1 MKHSVRNEHSV
12 VYKHYV
18 LNVGCFACC
27 LFLMLAAMPAHASGL
42 GGLLKS
48 LPKAMTGS
56 TCDQSTGDTCDQSG
70 SGGLGNLL
78 QGLQGSTGSTGSGGT
93 KPNVGDLFKKA
104 QEMQDKMTMGPVDH
118 HYLGRLNASM
128 LLEDG
133 FLPPNSEVVQYI
145 RSLLMTL
152 ARYSRVPYVYD
163 DYIPIVIK
171 TDVPNAW
178 AAPGGFIIIT
188 EGLLKMVQS
197 EDELAL
203 ILSHEMGHI
212 EHNHGVNMIM
222 NDLAMGFMS
231 DFVGDIGAGEGMK
244 QFAKGVMKYGADG
257 YDVELEMEADAR
269 ALFIAQQAGYDPNVF
284 PRVMERLKKV
294 TGHYG
299 GKGYP
304 PQRSKL
310 IRQELKKYRY
320 LGSPAS
326 VDLRTTRF
334 KKRMVGGQV
343 AVSKPVKEKKKKTVE
358 KKTVEK
364 KTKKKSTGGTA
375 DDK

>member
-1 MKHSVRNEHSV
+1 MKHSVRNEHSG
-12 VYKHYV
+12 VYKHYI

-27 LFLMLAAMPAHASGL
+27 LFLMLAAMPAHATGL

-78 QGLQGSTGSTGSGGT
+78 QGLQGSTGSTGSTGSGGT
-93 KPNVGDLFKKA
+93 KPNIGDLFKKA
-104 QEMQDKMTMGPVDH
+104 QEMQEKMTMGPVDH
-118 HYLGRLNASM
+118 HYLGRVNASM
-128 LLEDG
+128 LLGDG
-133 FLPPNSEVVQYI
+133 FLPPNSEVVQYT
-145 RSLLMTL
+145 RSVLMTL

-163 DYIPIVIK
+163 DYIPIVIP

-203 ILSHEMGHI
+203 ILAHEMGHV

-231 DFVGDIGAGEGMK
+231 DFVGDIGAGEGMQ
-244 QFAKGVMKYGADG
+244 QFAQGVMKYGADG
-257 YDVELEMEADAR
+257 YDVELEIEADAR

-304 PQRSKL
+304 PQRADL

-320 LGSPAS
+320 RGSPAS
-326 VDLRTTRF
+326 VDLRTARF
-334 KKRMVGGQV
+334 KARMAGGQV
-343 AVSKPVKEKKKKTVE
+343 AVSKPVKEKVKKKTVE
-358 KKTVEK
+358 NKS
-364 KTKKKSTGGTA
+364 KKKSPGGTA
-375 DDK
+375 DDR